1 LGVISA
7 RNTAG
12 GGGNRREREREEEE
26 AHAHYVCPLVVPMAL
41 VGLSRTALVQLV
53 ERLVDT
59 CNKVAGPPVT
69 PVDGVTKKG

>member
-1 LGVISA
+1 VISA

-12 GGGNRREREREEEE
+12 GGGNRREREREGGSSRPL
-26 AHAHYVCPLVVPMAL
+26 CPPLVVPMAL
-41 VGLSRTALVQLV
+41 VGLSHTALVRLV